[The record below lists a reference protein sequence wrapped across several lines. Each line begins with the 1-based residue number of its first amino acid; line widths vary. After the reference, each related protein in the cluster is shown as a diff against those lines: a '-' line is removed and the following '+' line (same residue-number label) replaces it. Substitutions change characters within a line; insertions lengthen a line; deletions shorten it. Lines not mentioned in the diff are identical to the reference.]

1 VGPPTR
7 PRRTDPLSRD
17 GIVATAIELLDGA
30 GEAGLTTRALTER
43 LATGPGAIYH
53 RVGNKDE
60 LLAAAS
66 DTVVAVAVAAEPSDD
81 PHEAV
86 HAIALGL
93 FDAIADHPWLS
104 TQIATQISR
113 SPGGPMTA
121 RLFEGLGR
129 QVRALDLPEH
139 AWFTATS
146 AVMHYVLGAAGL
158 NAVAAAHGR
167 ALGPDVDRGRFLDTA
182 ATAWEDLDPDDFSFT
197 RAVAARLRDHDDRE
211 EFLAGLDLLLAG
223 IAAVHLPD
231 RSGDHGP
238 PSDDHRG
245 WISPIGPKPSWGVSM

>member
-1 VGPPTR
+1 MGPRTR
-7 PRRTDPLSRD
+7 PRRSDPLSRER
-17 GIVATAIELLDGA
+17 IVATAIELLDAA
-30 GEAGLTTRALTER
+30 GEAGLTTRALTDR

-53 RVGNKDE
+53 RVGTKDD
-60 LLAAAS
+60 LLAAAC
-66 DTVVAVAVAAEPSDD
+66 DTVVAAAMPAEPTED
-81 PHEAV
+81 PREAV
-86 HAIALGL
+86 HALALGL
-93 FDAIADHPWLS
+93 FEAIADHPWLS

-129 QVRALDLPEH
+129 QVRALGLPRN

-182 ATAWEDLDPDDFSFT
+182 ATAWEDLDPEDFSFT
-197 RAVAARLRDHDDRE
+197 RAVAAQLREHDDRE

-223 IAAVHLPD
+223 IRAVHLSD
-231 RSGDHGP
+231 RT
-238 PSDDHRG
+238 RG
-245 WISPIGPKPSWGVSM
+245 G

>member
-1 VGPPTR
+1 VGPRTR
-7 PRRTDPLSRD
+7 PRRTDPLSRER
-17 GIVATAIELLDGA
+17 IVGTAIELLDAA
-30 GEAGLTTRALTER
+30 GEAGLTTRALTDR
-43 LATGPGAIYH
+43 LATGPGAVYH
-53 RVGNKDE
+53 RVRTKDD
-60 LLAAAS
+60 LLAAVC
-66 DTVVAVAVAAEPSDD
+66 DTVVAAAMPAAPTED
-81 PHEAV
+81 PREAV
-86 HAIALGL
+86 HALALGL
-93 FDAIADHPWLS
+93 FEAIADHPWLA

-129 QVRALDLPEH
+129 QVRALGLPRN

-197 RAVAARLRDHDDRE
+197 RAVAAQLREHDDRE

-223 IAAVHLPD
+223 IRAVHLSD
-231 RSGDHGP
+231 RT
-238 PSDDHRG
+238 RG
-245 WISPIGPKPSWGVSM
+245 E

>member
-1 VGPPTR
+1 MCQAGGVGPRTR
-7 PRRTDPLSRD
+7 PRRSDPLSRER
-17 GIVATAIELLDGA
+17 IVATAIELLDAA
-30 GEAGLTTRALTER
+30 GEAGLTTRALTDR

-53 RVGNKDE
+53 RVGTKDD
-60 LLAAAS
+60 LLAAAC
-66 DTVVAVAVAAEPSDD
+66 DTVVAAAMPAAPTED
-81 PHEAV
+81 PREAV
-86 HAIALGL
+86 HALALGL
-93 FDAIADHPWLS
+93 FEAIADHPWLS

-129 QVRALDLPEH
+129 QVRALGLPRN

-182 ATAWEDLDPDDFSFT
+182 ATAWEDLDPEDFSFT
-197 RAVAARLRDHDDRE
+197 RAVAAQLREHDDRE

-223 IAAVHLPD
+223 IRAVHLSD
-231 RSGDHGP
+231 RT
-238 PSDDHRG
+238 RG
-245 WISPIGPKPSWGVSM
+245 E